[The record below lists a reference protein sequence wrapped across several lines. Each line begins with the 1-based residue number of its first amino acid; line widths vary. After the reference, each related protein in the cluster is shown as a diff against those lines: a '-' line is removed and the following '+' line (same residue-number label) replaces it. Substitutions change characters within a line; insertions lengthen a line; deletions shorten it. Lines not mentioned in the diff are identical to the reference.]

1 MSRRGQIKPEPLPTQ
16 VTDLAESLVGLWNLT
31 SREDYDLQGT
41 RLVDPHLGAD
51 PLGILSFS
59 TDRFSAQFMKRD
71 RSDEIDL
78 IPNANLEN
86 NSAAVNGY
94 DAYFGT
100 YSVTED
106 QDAIVV
112 RLEGSITPAN
122 TGQEFIRTTRASDRR
137 LFIRLE
143 TSTDDGT
150 PIIRTLT
157 FERLP

>member
-1 MSRRGQIKPEPLPTQ
+1 VIRRVQIKPEPLPTQ

-31 SREDYDLQGT
+31 SREDYDLQGN

-59 TDRFSAQFMKRD
+59 KDRFSAQFMKRD
-71 RSDEIDL
+71 RSDEADF
-78 IPNANLEN
+78 IPNAHLEN

-122 TGQEFIRTTRASDRR
+122 TGQEFIRTTRASDQR
-137 LFIRLE
+137 LVIRLE